1 MMLDKVFVWNETKT
15 FDIVGY
21 AVYVLAAVVGNLYF
35 TIYTHIV
42 VWKFYLKR
50 QETKIVHT
58 AIPLETQWTE
68 APEAPEMISKETKK
82 KLFEVDDDNL
92 HTIDT
97 LVPSKK
103 KG

>member
-1 MMLDKVFVWNETKT
+1 
-15 FDIVGY
+15 
-21 AVYVLAAVVGNLYF
+21 
-35 TIYTHIV
+35 
-42 VWKFYLKR
+42 
-50 QETKIVHT
+50 
-58 AIPLETQWTE
+58 
-68 APEAPEMISKETKK
+68 MISKETKK